1 MDPQSSPVVSV
12 LKIVWLDENWGLP
25 QWLRKPPCIL
35 RGWRGATKSPARSYH
50 QDTGSQCMSL
60 KPSARGSKALDI
72 VDRTLLNL
80 KDQTAW
86 AWIPCSRIWRS
97 LQRTPE
103 TSPCKAQQLLLTAK
117 ICQVCDFPTFYQQ
130 SWRLWVLIS
139 RLKQMVFL
147 GWLEWESLPTSL
159 VPLCWTCY
167 PEANPNTRDQPLC
180 VSHGQRLWRYNL
192 ALQHVVKQLGCL
204 NWLCFQCQICQDL
217 SRAFQVIFVS
227 KQRVHSLQS
236 LGNSNGSSHQL
247 QETSEVQVLWCL
259 NKAWGVFCVFVQEA
273 GLGKKKRI
281 VVL

>member
-1 MDPQSSPVVSV
+1 
-12 LKIVWLDENWGLP
+12 
-25 QWLRKPPCIL
+25 
-35 RGWRGATKSPARSYH
+35 
-50 QDTGSQCMSL
+50 
-60 KPSARGSKALDI
+60 
-72 VDRTLLNL
+72 
-80 KDQTAW
+80 
-86 AWIPCSRIWRS
+86 
-97 LQRTPE
+97 
-103 TSPCKAQQLLLTAK
+103 
-117 ICQVCDFPTFYQQ
+117 
-130 SWRLWVLIS
+130 
-139 RLKQMVFL
+139 MVFL

-204 NWLCFQCQICQDL
+204 NWLCFQCQMRQDL

-259 NKAWGVFCVFVQEA
+259 NKAWGVVCVFVQEA
-273 GLGKKKRI
+273 GLGKKKRLWYCSFMKASRPI
-281 VVL
+281 YFR